1 MKLQIGIKDY
11 KVVSI
16 TSEGE
21 EVWLVSKDG
30 RVIRVK
36 EYVLRD
42 SKRWD
47 GLIEGYSK
55 WLGNFPGSLMIKSS
69 MKVY

>member
-36 EYVLRD
+36 EHLLRD

-47 GLIEGYSK
+47 GLIEGYNK